1 MVILAIDY
9 GSKRVGLARAT
20 SEAKL
25 ASPLKTIQNSEQ
37 LLSEITEVAKTEAA
51 EQLVVGLPRGL
62 EGQETAQTGL
72 VRAFSKQLAE
82 YTGLP
87 VALQDEA
94 LTSHEAEKQL
104 KEGKKGDVDS
114 LAAAITLDDYL
125 SNL

>member
-9 GSKRVGLARAT
+9 GSKRVGLATAS
-20 SEAKL
+20 SEARL

-37 LLSEITEVAKTEAA
+37 LLSEIAEVAKTEAA
-51 EQLVVGLPRGL
+51 ELLVVGLPRGL
-62 EGQETAQTGL
+62 EGQETSQTGL
-72 VRAFSKQLAE
+72 VRAFSRELAD

-94 LTSHEAEKQL
+94 LTSLEAEKQL
-104 KEGKKGDVDS
+104 KKGKKSDVDS
-114 LAAAITLDDYL
+114 LAAAIILDDYL